1 MSTDSAT
8 DSATGSETG
17 SETGT
22 GAEPGA
28 ALAAAP
34 VRLEAWEKVTGAA
47 RYAGDH
53 LPDGLAHAWPVP
65 ATIARGDITAVR
77 VEAALA
83 LPGVLAVLTHRN
95 APVLRLPE
103 DGDPT
108 LAVLQSPRIAHRG
121 QIAALVVARTP
132 QDARAGAEAVGIGYA
147 AEPHDVVLTDDHPGL
162 YTPELA
168 NGGHP
173 AVRERGDFDT
183 AYRRA
188 VVRIDRTYRV
198 GPLHNHPMEPHTATA
213 QWADGRLTVHDSS
226 QGTTTVQESLA
237 ALFGLDLADVLVVSE
252 HVGGGFGSKGTARPH
267 VVLAAMA
274 ARETGLPVRLAL
286 PRSQLSALTG
296 HRAPTVHRVRLG
308 AAAGGELAALSHEVT
323 TRSSTLR
330 EFVEQAAVPARVMY
344 ASPHSR
350 TAHRVVRQDVPTPSW
365 MRAPG
370 EAPGMFAL
378 ECAMDELAEACGVDP
393 VALRIRNE
401 PPAEPDSGRPF
412 SSRHLVECLRE
423 GARRFDWRHPRARG
437 RDGRRLLG
445 TGVAASTYPV
455 LVGPSSAEAIAR
467 PDGTFLLRT
476 NATDIGTGARTVLAQ
491 VAAEALAVPLD
502 RVAVEIG
509 RSDLPRAPM
518 AGGSAGTASWGWAV
532 HEACTGLRA
541 ELAGRG
547 GGPLPPEGLCHRADT
562 AEAVRAGREYARH
575 AFGAQFAEVAV
586 DVDTGEVRV
595 RRLLG
600 VFAAG
605 RILNARTARSQLVG
619 GMIMGLSMALLEH
632 STLDPEFGDHAER
645 DLASYHVAVQADVP
659 AVEAY
664 WIEEHD
670 TRLNP
675 MGAKGIGEIGIVGTA
690 AAIANAVHH
699 ATGVRV
705 RELPVRPESLLA
717 QLPVPDGLCRTISS

>member
-1 MSTDSAT
+1 MSTA
-8 DSATGSETG
+8 
-17 SETGT
+17 
-22 GAEPGA
+22 P
-28 ALAAAP
+28 AP

-121 QIAALVVARTP
+121 QVAALVVARTV

-213 QWADGRLTVHDSS
+213 QWAGGRLTVHDSS

-237 ALFGLDLADVLVVSE
+237 ALFGLDPADVLVVSE

-350 TAHRVVRQDVPTPSW
+350 TTHRVVRQDVPTPSW

-423 GARRFDWRHPRARG
+423 GARRFDWRHHRARG
-437 RDGRRLLG
+437 RAREGRLLIG
-445 TGVAASTYPV
+445 SGVAASTYPV

-467 PDGTFLLRT
+467 PDGTFLVRT

-502 RVAVEIG
+502 RVTVEIG

-541 ELAGRG
+541 ELAARG
-547 GGPLPPEGLCHRADT
+547 GRPIPPEGLCHRADT
-562 AEAVRAGREYARH
+562 AEAVRAGREFARH

-717 QLPVPDGLCRTISS
+717 QLPVPDGLCHTINS